1 MIQIQDILSVENLI
15 EQKDILGLVIIII
28 AFYGTIFL
36 KVEFLRHPRYRYL
49 AAFPGVVTLL
59 LFFLTFQEI
68 IPISAAYAGIILS
81 AATAITL
88 GYVYSRILWPCATV
102 LKRVSSDLHALQI
115 DSAQKQL
122 EHSKWLFFTPL
133 EKLRY
138 KLIKAELIGA
148 SGNPRKAYE
157 SLIAINENL
166 LLENERHLLRLKCA
180 RYALQLGNPK
190 QVRLHIENISPSNED
205 MRLEKAFLW
214 SWYLEYQGRLQ
225 EASEMLHEAQLNRS
239 NSSDQLILCKI
250 YNNLG
255 RLRAVE
261 KSFSSALKYY
271 KNAAEIA
278 FAMKYKDMI
287 HYSYQNIINIYGLLR
302 QFDDASVW
310 LQKYRELI
318 DWDNPYDLIEWS
330 NLLLGYHR
338 QRNDINTVTQVVQEC
353 KKQLAKKVPESKLLY
368 LDICELKILVDSH
381 SHYMDPLYQVEAQY
395 EHYLQMDLQERYRAL
410 KDIHTATQAA
420 CDSGLQIEFRNFH
433 QRVVRDLVSMRN
445 EIHEHYISLPEYCVG
460 ESCYWIKE
468 LAVSEKLDY
477 CGGNFA
483 RVIQLLS
490 DAKKRFLE
498 FENEIDA
505 LLINLD
511 ICDEAVYRK
520 DLGTAKNYL
529 QITLDELKA
538 FQGHPIE
545 KDCFIRIAY
554 YYYKLKDP
562 QNAKKY
568 LELFNKDG
576 ISIYHYPSWIQAYYH
591 YLIEQLKADDKLG
604 K

>member
-1 MIQIQDILSVENLI
+1 MIQELLLAETLI
-15 EQKDILGLVIIII
+15 EQRNTLGLVTLII
-28 AFYGTIFL
+28 AAYGTIFW
-36 KVEFLRHPRYRYL
+36 KFKFLRHPRCRYL
-49 AAFPGVVTLL
+49 IAFPGAIALI
-59 LFFLTFQEI
+59 LFPLSFQEV
-68 IPISAAYAGIILS
+68 IPIFVALAGLFLS
-81 AATAITL
+81 GAMAFVLCMRDSKIF
-88 GYVYSRILWPCATV
+88 WPCTTV
-102 LKRVSSDLHALQI
+102 LKRVFSDLHALQI

-133 EKLRY
+133 ERLHY
-138 KLIKAELIGA
+138 KLIEAELTA
-148 SGNPRKAYE
+148 VSENPRKAYE
-157 SLIAINENL
+157 SLTAIDETL
-166 LLENERHLLRLKCA
+166 LFENERHLLKLKCA
-180 RYALQLGNPK
+180 RYALQLKNPK
-190 QVRLHIENISPSNED
+190 QVRLFLEKTSPSNED
-205 MRLEKAFLW
+205 MRLEKALLW
-214 SWYLEYQGRLQ
+214 SWYLENQGRLR
-225 EASEMLHEAQLNRS
+225 EASETLHEEQLNNS
-239 NSSDQLILCKI
+239 NSNDQLILCKI

-261 KSFSSALKYY
+261 KSFSSSLKYY
-271 KNAAEIA
+271 ENAAEIA
-278 FAMKYKDMI
+278 STMKYKDMI
-287 HYSYQNIINIYGLLR
+287 HVSYQNIIHNYGFLG
-302 QFDDASVW
+302 QFDASSAW
-310 LQKYRELI
+310 LQSYRKLI
-318 DWDNPYDLIEWS
+318 DWDNPYDLIEWF
-330 NLLLGYHR
+330 NLLLEYHR
-338 QRNDINTVTQVVQEC
+338 QRNDISTVTQIVQAH
-353 KKQLAKKVPESKLLY
+353 KKQLAKKVPENKLLCF
-368 LDICELKILVDSH
+368 DICELQILVNSH
-381 SHYMDPLYQVEAQY
+381 GHYMDQLYQAETQY

-410 KDIHTATQAA
+410 KEIHTATQAA
-420 CDSGLQIEFRNFH
+420 CNSGLQIEFRNFH
-433 QRVVRDLVSMRN
+433 QRVVRDLVGMRN

-477 CGGNFA
+477 YCGSFA

-490 DAKKRFLE
+490 DAKKRFFE
-498 FENEIDA
+498 FENKIDA

-520 DLGTAKNYL
+520 DLGTAKKYL

-568 LELFNKDG
+568 LEMFDKDG

-591 YLIEQLKADDKLG
+591 YLIEQLKADDRLG